1 MRQQKGLSVIAV
13 LLVLALVGFALLLV
27 FKVVPVYSEYGDV
40 KSSLS
45 ALSTETNVGEHT
57 LRQEFD
63 AKASVA
69 GIVSIKGDNL
79 IVVAGGNGNYL
90 RAQYHRE
97 VPLFGNVSL
106 LFNFDTQAGQPPAQ

>member
-1 MRQQKGLSVIAV
+1 MKQQKGLSVIAV
-13 LLVLALVGFALLLV
+13 LMVLALVGFALLLV

-40 KSSLS
+40 KTALT
-45 ALSTETNVGEHT
+45 ALSTETNVGEST

-63 AKASVA
+63 SKASVA
-69 GIVSIKGDNL
+69 GIVSLKGENL
-79 IVVAGGNGNYL
+79 IVVAGNNSNYL